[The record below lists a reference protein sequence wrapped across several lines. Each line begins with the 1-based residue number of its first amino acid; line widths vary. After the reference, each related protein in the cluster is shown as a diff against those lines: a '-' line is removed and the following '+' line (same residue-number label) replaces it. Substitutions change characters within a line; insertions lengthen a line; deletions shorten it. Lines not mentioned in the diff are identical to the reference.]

1 MPTYRRKYIFAL
13 KTIHVRICSEQIYP
27 QKKVIIMNTKKFW
40 TLRYTII
47 NMMYFAAFCTIHAYA
62 NAILTDRGFSTT
74 QIGLMLAI
82 ANIVAV
88 FGQPIVAGIVD
99 KSKVITN
106 RRVIILC
113 SLILL
118 AGSTLLL
125 IIKDSKIT
133 IFIIYAIIY
142 SLQFVFQPLMI
153 AMNFEYQALGCKIN
167 FGLSRGMGSAG
178 FAFTALFLGMWVNN
192 AADSAGVIR
201 YIPYVSIVVLSI
213 MAIVTFFFKLPENV
227 SDETLKSSLEDEGTP
242 TNNIIAFI
250 RKYPKYMLF
259 LLGGACCFFAHNLI
273 NDFMIQI
280 INNLNID
287 EAHLGYS
294 NFFQAILELPMMAIS
309 GILLKKFNIK
319 ITLIFTSVAFF
330 VKTLIM
336 YFAVGISGLY
346 ISQSFQFFAY
356 ALFIPAAAYYSDK
369 VMEKYDMVKGQAL
382 ISCFITISAVFSS
395 IVGGRILDSYEGYEG
410 VSPML
415 FTGLIVAGIGVIITI
430 LSMIGK
436 TPKTQKE

>member
-1 MPTYRRKYIFAL
+1 MKE
-13 KTIHVRICSEQIYP
+13 K
-27 QKKVIIMNTKKFW
+27 KKFW
-40 TLRYTII
+40 TLRYTLI

-62 NAILTDRGFSTT
+62 NAIMTNKGFTTT
-74 QIGLMLAI
+74 QIGIMLAI
-82 ANIVAV
+82 ANIVSV
-88 FGQPIVAGIVD
+88 IGQPVVAGIID
-99 KSKVITN
+99 KSRTITN
-106 RRVIILC
+106 RRVIMIS

-118 AGSTLLL
+118 IGSALLL
-125 IIKDSKIT
+125 VIDNSKAI
-133 IFIIYAIIY
+133 IFIIYALIY
-142 SLQFVFQPLMI
+142 ALQFVYQPMMI
-153 AMNFEYQALGCKIN
+153 AMSFEYQAAGCKIN

-192 AADSAGVIR
+192 AADSSKVIE
-201 YIPYVSIVVLSI
+201 YIPYVSIVVLAI
-213 MAIVTFFFKLPENV
+213 MIVITFFFRLPDEYSVNDLSEN
-227 SDETLKSSLEDEGTP
+227 SESEGQP
-242 TNNIIAFI
+242 TNNIFAFI
-250 RKYPKYMLF
+250 KKYPKYMLF

-294 NFFQAILELPMMAIS
+294 NFYQAILELPMMAIS
-309 GILLKKFNIK
+309 GLLLKKFNIK

-336 YFAVGISGLY
+336 YFAVGIGGLY

-395 IVGGRILDSYEGYEG
+395 LVGGKILDSYEGTSG
-410 VSPML
+410 VGPML
-415 FTGLIVAGIGVIITI
+415 FTGLIVAGVGVVITI
-430 LSMIGK
+430 LSMIGNK
-436 TPKTQKE
+436 HSA